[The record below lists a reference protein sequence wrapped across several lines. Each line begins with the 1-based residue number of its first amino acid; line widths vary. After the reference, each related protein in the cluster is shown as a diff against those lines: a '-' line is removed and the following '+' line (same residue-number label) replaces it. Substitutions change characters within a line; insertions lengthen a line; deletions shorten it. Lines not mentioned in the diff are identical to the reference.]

1 MGRNLGK
8 YIGLGIESSYGQ
20 AVQASR
26 FLLLDGMPSPA
37 LEAPLKTI
45 PNPSGFGDIITYPG
59 QRQARISA
67 NALVTPAELGDL
79 LAGLLGLPTTTG
91 SAAPYTH
98 VFTPK
103 ADVPSYTVEL
113 LTGAGF
119 SRFPGAKFSSLAF
132 SHSPEGALTVAIE
145 GLAKDRLTDGTAQ
158 TPSYPTDLF
167 LAAALQVQLGG
178 VDISCEIEN
187 VTVNLSF
194 SKKGDPCFGS
204 ETVGGVDIENG
215 GEVTVELTYRVEA
228 SPGVDP
234 VAALAQYKAGS
245 VSDLLLKWVRDAN
258 NEFIVRLP
266 NAVFAADPMV
276 VTNDALGWARVNL
289 QFRASGAGSNF
300 LAINVINDVS
310 SYTPSG

>member
-8 YIGLGIESSYGQ
+8 YMGLGIETNYGQ
-20 AVQASR
+20 AVAASR
-26 FLLLDGMPSPA
+26 FLLLDGMPSPS
-37 LEAPLKTI
+37 LDAPLKAV

-59 QRQARISA
+59 QRQARISG
-67 NALVTPAELGDL
+67 NALVTPAEIGDL
-79 LAGLLGLPTTTG
+79 LAGLLGLPSTSGTG
-91 SAAPYTH
+91 PYTH
-98 VFTPK
+98 VFTPQ
-103 ADVPSYTVEL
+103 ANVPSYTVEFL
-113 LTGAGF
+113 AGAGF

-132 SHSPEGALTVAIE
+132 SHSPEGALTVGIE

-167 LAAALQVQLGG
+167 LASALQVQLGG
-178 VDISCEIEN
+178 TDISCEIEN
-187 VTVNLSF
+187 VTVNIGF

-228 SPGVDP
+228 SPGVNP
-234 VAALAQYKAGS
+234 VTALGQYKAGS

-258 NEFIVRLP
+258 AELDIHLP
-266 NAVFAADPMV
+266 NAVFATDPMV

-289 QFRASGAGSNF
+289 QFRASGAGANF
-300 LAINVINDVS
+300 FTATLINSVS
-310 SYTPSG
+310 SYAP